1 MTPPRHGYDPGD
13 EPETGIRATG
23 DAETAGRHAAPV
35 ASETDAGP
43 TNSAAEPDADASDSA
58 AEPDADAPDS
68 AAEPEAGTPAAPAVR
83 SLLGPAEIRDL
94 AEMLGVNP
102 TKKLGQNFVI
112 DGNTVRRI
120 VKVATVSPGD
130 TVLEVGPG
138 LGSLTLGL
146 LEIGASVVAV
156 EIDDRLAEQ
165 LPLTV
170 ELMHPGAPLTV
181 IRDDALKIT
190 ELPGDPSRLVANL
203 PYNVS
208 VPVLLYLLEN
218 FASIRAGVVMVQA
231 EVGERLA
238 APSGSKVYGSPSV
251 KAAWYGAFRTAGKV
265 SRQVF
270 WPVPGVDSI
279 LIAFE
284 RRAEPLES
292 EDLRRAT
299 FALVDAAFQQ
309 RRKMLRQSLSSVL
322 GNSTNATEVM
332 TRAGIDPTERGEQLT
347 VEDFLLIARAQL
359 NVT

>member
-1 MTPPRHGYDPGD
+1 MTGRHSAD
-13 EPETGIRATG
+13 EPAV
-23 DAETAGRHAAPV
+23 P
-35 ASETDAGP
+35 
-43 TNSAAEPDADASDSA
+43 AEPAAVPHPAEPAEPAADAK
-58 AEPDADAPDS
+58 P
-68 AAEPEAGTPAAPAVR
+68 GKT
-83 SLLGPAEIRDL
+83 LLGPAEIRDL

-112 DGNTVRRI
+112 DANTVRRI

-170 ELMHPGAPLTV
+170 ELLQPGAPLTV
-181 IRDDALKIT
+181 IRNDALKIT

-238 APSGSKVYGSPSV
+238 APPGNKIYGSPSV

-299 FALVDAAFQQ
+299 FTLVDAAFQQ
-309 RRKMLRQSLSSVL
+309 RRKMLRQSLSVVL
-322 GNSTNATEVM
+322 GGSAAASEVM
-332 TRAGIDPTERGEQLT
+332 TRAKIDPTTRGEQLT
-347 VEDFLLIARAQL
+347 VEHFLAIARAQL
-359 NVT
+359 STR